1 MRFNL
6 GDKMLSTQYDQFWK
20 RAAMSQQAN
29 AAKENWMEQARK
41 NQVMAGINAA
51 ADALR
56 MSQYNKA
63 LGIQNKMINLYGNQQ
78 DLDWYK
84 ARA

>member
-6 GDKMLSTQYDQFWK
+6 GDKILSTQYDQFWK
-20 RAAMSQQAN
+20 RYAAQQQAN

-56 MSQYNKA
+56 VGQYNKA
-63 LGIQNKMINLYGNQQ
+63 NDIQNKMIALYG
-78 DLDWYK
+78 
-84 ARA
+84 